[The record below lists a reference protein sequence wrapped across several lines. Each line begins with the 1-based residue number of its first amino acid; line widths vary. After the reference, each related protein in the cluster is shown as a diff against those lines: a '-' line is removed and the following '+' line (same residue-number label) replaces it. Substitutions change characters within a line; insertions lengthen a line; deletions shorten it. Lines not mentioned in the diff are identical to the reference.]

1 MGTAEQRMQ
10 TILIVEDDPSI
21 SKLIDYNLKQAGYHT
36 LTAMDGLE
44 ALKAAAT
51 EGPDLIL
58 LDLMLPGI
66 DGIEVCRRLRSQQIE
81 IPIIMLTARTEE
93 ADKVRGLE
101 IGADDYM
108 TKPFS
113 PRELTARVKAV
124 LRRMGNQPSQE
135 AVISLN
141 GITVYPDRYATELN
155 GEPLD
160 FTPKE
165 FELLVHLMRNKNRV
179 LSRDQLLQAV
189 WNYEFSGDTRIV
201 DVHISHLRDK
211 IELDTKKPQSI
222 KTLRGIGYK
231 FEVTP

>member
-1 MGTAEQRMQ
+1 MAGTEQRTQ

-21 SKLIDYNLKQAGYHT
+21 SKLIEYNLKQAGYHT
-36 LTAMDGLE
+36 LTAEDGRK
-44 ALKAAAT
+44 ALKTAAAA
-51 EGPDLIL
+51 EPDLIL

-81 IPIIMLTARTEE
+81 IPIIMLTAKTEE
-93 ADKVRGLE
+93 ADKVQGLE

-124 LRRMGNQPSQE
+124 LRRMEGQQKQE
-135 AVISLN
+135 AAISLN
-141 GITVYPDRYATELN
+141 GITVFPDRYETELN
-155 GEPLD
+155 GKPLD

-165 FELLVHLMRNKNRV
+165 FELLVHLMKNKNRV
-179 LSRDQLLQAV
+179 LSRDQLLQDV

-211 IELDTKKPQSI
+211 IEDDTKKPQII

-231 FEVTP
+231 FEVKP